1 MTRICFKTELNEK
14 VHSSVFLAFLCFV
27 KSKFSL
33 LSNVGTWAGNTHFR
47 EIVRKLENTILCC
60 LLFRSLNYFCSVF
73 LNTWC
78 KVEFDHF
85 TFIIKRLLLIRN
97 FLFLEIC
104 AFYFYLNIDFSFWI

>member
-47 EIVRKLENTILCC
+47 EIVLKLENTIVCF
-60 LLFRSLNYFCSVF
+60 LLLRSLSHFCSTF
-73 LNTWC
+73 LNTWRN
-78 KVEFDHF
+78 VEFD
-85 TFIIKRLLLIRN
+85 RQIRN
-97 FLFLEIC
+97 FPFLKVSE
-104 AFYFYLNIDFSFWI
+104 FYFYLAYRF